1 MRFNSHLSLSAISIA
16 VATLVAG
23 CGGSG
28 SGSDDGST
36 PEPPPVA
43 KVACTWDTDVELAFE
58 EKRLET
64 PLPFTGEDVATADTT
79 PFATRIVKATGF
91 DQFAPEFAETLC
103 ADNGETTVAS
113 YDAAL
118 DTVKAEGAKLW
129 RAAVDRVQGR
139 RAQQSADDTA
149 PLSDDRMLYW
159 ARVQMTKVL
168 RQWAPDFPLTDE
180 QKAELQWQFER
191 ASRGQYDIDFPTG
204 NNASGEPYRRMLVS
218 GFDVFTLG
226 IPGTPNRGLRNGN
239 PSGATALEMDGRE
252 FTLADGSTLHVQ
264 SYVLPVSYDPFHLGM
279 QEDTIGPWFEPG
291 PKQVNAS
298 ITVSQGG
305 SNQFWIEEYNGR
317 FHGISAGNDG
327 MIYCPSGANRLPAFR
342 YNIGDQTITGTQAV
356 LPATVSLPA
365 SGCDIYPQQRWL
377 GYDSLTL
384 AWSKDWPPQFSR
396 ATLPVE
402 ALVTGNTQAGVV
414 RPIGATSE
422 GTEGFDVTWHTNY
435 TYFPDCNDTATVS
448 SPSTGVMNAMPE
460 TPPVD
465 PLPSACAYSGGGGNY
480 LSNES
485 AYRNTL
491 MRDIFNLGPAFP
503 AGHIHVP
510 VMNNYYTGTGAIGG
524 TRNDNAISDERY
536 EQYRTAIVQ
545 QTKNLLVV
553 VGESLVP

>member
-1 MRFNSHLSLSAISIA
+1 MRFKSLGLSAVA
-16 VATLVAG
+16 VAAAAFVAG

-28 SGSDDGST
+28 DNGAST
-36 PEPPPVA
+36 PPPPEA
-43 KVACTWDTDVELAFE
+43 KVACGWDAGVELAYE

-64 PLPFTGEDVATADTT
+64 PLPYTGANVTTNDTT
-79 PFATRIVKATGF
+79 PFAERIVKATGF
-91 DQFAPEFAETLC
+91 DQFAPEFAQALC
-103 ADNGETTVAS
+103 PDSGETTVAT

-118 DTVKAEGAKLW
+118 ETVKTEGARLW

-159 ARVQMTKVL
+159 ARVYMTKVL
-168 RQWAPDFPLTDE
+168 RQWDPDFALSDE
-180 QKAELQWQFER
+180 QKAKLQWEFER

-204 NNASGEPYRRMLVS
+204 NNANGKPYRRMMMS

-226 IPGTPNRGLRNGN
+226 TPGTPGTGLRNGN

-252 FTLADGSTLHVQ
+252 FILSDGSTLRVE
-264 SYVLPVSYDPFHLGM
+264 SYMLPVSYDPFNAGM

-291 PKQVNAS
+291 PKRLDAS
-298 ITVSQGG
+298 ISVSQGG

-327 MIYCPSGANRLPAFR
+327 MIYCPSGADRVPGFN
-342 YNIGDQTITGTQAV
+342 YSIGDQTVPAASV
-356 LPATVSLPA
+356 LPALVSLA
-365 SGCDIYPQQRWL
+365 GSGCDVYPPVRWL
-377 GYDSLTL
+377 GYDSLPW
-384 AWSKDWPPQFSR
+384 AKESPPQFTRS
-396 ATLPVE
+396 TLPVE
-402 ALVTGNTQAGVV
+402 AMVTGTTQAGVT
-414 RPIGATSE
+414 RPLGATSE
-422 GTEGFDVTWHTNY
+422 GVEGFDVTWHTNY
-435 TYFPDCNDTATVS
+435 TYFADCTQPQTTAVPTN
-448 SPSTGVMNAMPE
+448 GIMNAMPDPATIIDPPE
-460 TPPVD
+460 T
-465 PLPSACAYSGGGGNY
+465 SCAYSGGGGNY

-491 MRDIFNLGPAFP
+491 MRDVFGLGASFP

-510 VMNNYYTGTGAIGG
+510 VMNNYFNATIGG
-524 TRNDNAISDERY
+524 VRNDNAISDGRY

-545 QTKNLLVV
+545 QTKNLMLV